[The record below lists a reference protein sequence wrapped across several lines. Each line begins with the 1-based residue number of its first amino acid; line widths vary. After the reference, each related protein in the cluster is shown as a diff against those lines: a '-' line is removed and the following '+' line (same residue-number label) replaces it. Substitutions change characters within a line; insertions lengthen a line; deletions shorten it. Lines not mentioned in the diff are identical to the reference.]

1 MIGFFTFFVAAAATT
16 WGPPASFSTDQNMRR
31 LIERTSK
38 PALGAKPNIKVKET
52 TGTGPSNVPTRDRSD
67 AELINMLAESTWV
80 YRSPTLDPAFELS
93 SPWHHPA
100 ITVLID
106 RGKSNDQVRQQLL
119 EPLHNLLRGGGGDSP
134 FHASLVLAAL
144 GDPRGL
150 PELSNKL
157 VEPKASI
164 ELKTAAAIELAHF
177 PERIASKSF
186 ARLLDPWFGKK
197 SDRLSISEDD
207 EPIVSALFFAYVHAR
222 LTEPDFDPISDP
234 MIERASK
241 ATVRNLRRC
250 AAMAYGGRS
259 WDPIPPALQNAL
271 DDSDPSVRRTALVAL
286 TVHPTSVGRA
296 VVLRFCS
303 DTDQQVAIEAVRRLC
318 LYPDIETTNRLVD
331 LAQSSSTALRQA
343 AIEAAGNLQQEAIV
357 IRAAS
362 DTQSSVRATAAIAL
376 GKIRS
381 DQAIAELARLT
392 KDDRS
397 PSVQAAALASLSQ
410 QPPKQS
416 IPIILDALGSAAVS
430 TRAEAARY
438 LTALLP
444 SAATFAATESAEV
457 RERQVQEIREEWER
471 IKPGIGQQATS
482 TVTANFRKYSNEDLA
497 LWVTRWFETEG
508 KERELIGNRLQSLS
522 PTQLPVIENA
532 LLHSDIAPTPE
543 FMERV
548 LAAMDPAYK
557 TIAKL
562 SGASP
567 ASVEQ
572 SVSTLMTEFEHRS
585 MTPLQALVVTIN
597 GTESN
602 ERAIWL
608 RLMPIV
614 LRDYGD
620 PIRLEEVGPPA
631 KDLLANAVDAIEEKG
646 LSHPDDLVREET
658 CLRLAERKHSRH
670 TDRLAE
676 LMADP
681 NERVRRAA
689 IQAAGATAD
698 KDVLASL
705 KDAIKSPSP
714 QIQVEAAAQLLKQGD
729 RDGFESMRR
738 LLSSSDDAIR
748 RRVIDE
754 LALHPELDR
763 EASLQLLT
771 QALADG
777 KLEVRQHAV
786 AALEK
791 VVGHSH
797 GGTNGR
803 LVPIN
808 EQVTRWKRTMAS
820 YFAKP
825 ESEEKMRQMNQ
836 LRETQQHLNVLPLA
850 N

>member
-1 MIGFFTFFVAAAATT
+1 
-16 WGPPASFSTDQNMRR
+16 
-31 LIERTSK
+31 
-38 PALGAKPNIKVKET
+38 
-52 TGTGPSNVPTRDRSD
+52 
-67 AELINMLAESTWV
+67 
-80 YRSPTLDPAFELS
+80 
-93 SPWHHPA
+93 
-100 ITVLID
+100 
-106 RGKSNDQVRQQLL
+106 
-119 EPLHNLLRGGGGDSP
+119 
-134 FHASLVLAAL
+134 
-144 GDPRGL
+144 
-150 PELSNKL
+150 
-157 VEPKASI
+157 
-164 ELKTAAAIELAHF
+164 
-177 PERIASKSF
+177 
-186 ARLLDPWFGKK
+186 
-197 SDRLSISEDD
+197 
-207 EPIVSALFFAYVHAR
+207 
-222 LTEPDFDPISDP
+222 
-234 MIERASK
+234 
-241 ATVRNLRRC
+241 
-250 AAMAYGGRS
+250 
-259 WDPIPPALQNAL
+259 
-271 DDSDPSVRRTALVAL
+271 
-286 TVHPTSVGRA
+286 
-296 VVLRFCS
+296 
-303 DTDQQVAIEAVRRLC
+303 
-318 LYPDIETTNRLVD
+318 
-331 LAQSSSTALRQA
+331 
-343 AIEAAGNLQQEAIV
+343 
-357 IRAAS
+357 
-362 DTQSSVRATAAIAL
+362 
-376 GKIRS
+376 
-381 DQAIAELARLT
+381 
-392 KDDRS
+392 
-397 PSVQAAALASLSQ
+397 
-410 QPPKQS
+410 
-416 IPIILDALGSAAVS
+416 
-430 TRAEAARY
+430 
-438 LTALLP
+438 
-444 SAATFAATESAEV
+444 
-457 RERQVQEIREEWER
+457 
-471 IKPGIGQQATS
+471 
-482 TVTANFRKYSNEDLA
+482 
-497 LWVTRWFETEG
+497 
-508 KERELIGNRLQSLS
+508 
-522 PTQLPVIENA
+522 VIENA